1 MSDMNK
7 NTNGGVALPKMDSAD
22 GVALP
27 KMDSADGVA
36 LPKMDSTDGV
46 ALPTTEQATASA
58 INDDWVCPEFK
69 VSGVFSSNMV
79 LQREKPIKIW
89 GFSTNVGGKVFG
101 EFANQSANATVGDDG
116 KWTLVFAPEKYC
128 REGRELVIYDECGHR
143 EVMCDVLVGD
153 VYLLGGQSNAEV
165 NLSHCMSFTP
175 SLEFYPDEKIRLFP
189 QTQNFV
195 FTHKEFCNHPQRDI
209 VNPEWCWRH
218 PDRDAALAFSA
229 MGFYF
234 ARELTKYIDVP
245 IGLVMMAAG
254 GACIRELLPEELAHN
269 EGYYYGA
276 NVRESGYYNAL
287 IHPFFGLSFR
297 AMLFF
302 QGESEAIERRLAE
315 KYTYELALLVADE
328 RRSFGFEFPFY
339 NVQLSNYCVAGSGL
353 FRFTDIVRI
362 KQFDALSVIPNSS
375 LVVDMDLGSPEDFH
389 DWAHSPRK
397 LELGERI
404 AKAVL
409 AREYGI
415 EKESEVTSPLPS
427 EANYYPAAH
436 KIMIDFKNVGAGLT
450 VLGHTPV
457 DSLDCEIEGF
467 TVGEYDE
474 QIKVRATVATRSSVV
489 IDLPEGVVPDHVN
502 YAYFTYV
509 TMDNANLRG
518 GNNLPCPAFS
528 LTVK

>member
-1 MSDMNK
+1 MSEINK
-7 NTNGGVALPKMDSAD
+7 NTNETTSVALPKMDSD
-22 GVALP
+22 E
-27 KMDSADGVA
+27 S
-36 LPKMDSTDGV
+36 V
-46 ALPTTEQATASA
+46 ALPTAEQKTVVKAE
-58 INDDWVCPEFK
+58 DGWVCPEFK
-69 VSGVFSSNMV
+69 VSGAFSSNMV

-89 GFSTNVGGKVFG
+89 GFSTDVGGKVFG
-101 EFANQSANATVGDDG
+101 EFAGQTANATVGEDG
-116 KWTLVFAPEKYC
+116 KWTLTFAPERYS
-128 REGRELVIYDECGHR
+128 REGRELVIYDDKNHR
-143 EVMCDVLVGD
+143 EVFSDVLVGD

-175 SLEFYPDEKIRLFP
+175 SLEFYEDEAIRLFP

-195 FTHKEFCNHPQRDI
+195 YTHQEFCNHPQRDI
-209 VNPEWCWRH
+209 VNPEWSWRK
-218 PDRDAALAFSA
+218 PTREAACAFSA

-234 ARELTKYIDVP
+234 ARELAKFVDVP

-269 EGYYYGA
+269 EGYYFGA
-276 NVRESGYYNAL
+276 NVRESGYYNTL
-287 IHPFFGLSFR
+287 IHPLIGLSFR

-302 QGESEAIERRLAE
+302 QGESEALDRALAE

-339 NVQLSNYCVAGSGL
+339 NVQLSNYCVTGSGL
-353 FRFTDIVRI
+353 FKFTDILRI
-362 KQFDALSVIPNSS
+362 KQYDALSVIPNSS

-397 LELGERI
+397 LELGERL
-404 AKAVL
+404 AKVVL
-409 AREYGI
+409 AKEYGI
-415 EKESEVTSPLPS
+415 EKESEATSPMPTV
-427 EANYYPAAH
+427 ANYYPAAH
-436 KIMIDFKNVGAGLT
+436 QIMVEFKNVSSGLT

-457 DSLDCEIEGF
+457 DSLDREVEGF
-467 TVGEYDE
+467 TVGDYDD
-474 QIKVRATVATRSSVV
+474 QIKVRATIATRSSVL

-509 TMDNANLRG
+509 TIDNANLRG

-528 LTVK
+528 IVVN